1 MQIIAEI
8 GVNWDGDFEL
18 LEEMMQQAKLAGCD
32 LVKFQAFTKEMIKDH
47 PESER
52 LEKSSIS
59 KENVQRIDKLSNQ
72 IGIEWF
78 CTPMYSEA
86 VDFLNPYVK
95 RFKIRE
101 VDARPLLEN
110 QTTEL
115 FEKLLKTGK
124 EIIISSEKS
133 PRNCKYFGLKNLK
146 WLYCV
151 PKYPCNVTDF
161 DFTKINDFDGFSN
174 HSNEMIVPIISAV
187 LGGKIIEV
195 HVTIDKRKKFFD
207 NNVSFN
213 FLELKEIIKNVHIS
227 DQIKKIN
234 I

>member
-1 MQIIAEI
+1 MLIIAEI
-8 GVNWDGDFEL
+8 GVNWDGDFRL
-18 LEEMMQQAKLAGCD
+18 LKEMMYEAKLAGCD

-52 LEKSSIS
+52 LAKSSIS
-59 KENVQRIDKLSNQ
+59 KDNVQKINDLANEV
-72 IGIEWF
+72 GIEWF
-78 CTPMYSEA
+78 CTPMYPEA

-110 QTTEL
+110 KTTQI
-115 FEKLLKTGK
+115 FEKLLKTNK

-133 PRNCKYFGLKNLK
+133 PRNSKYFGLKNLK

-151 PKYPCNVTDF
+151 PKYPCKLTDF
-161 DFTKINDFDGFSN
+161 DFSKIKDFDGFSN
-174 HSNEMIVPIISAV
+174 HSNETIVPIISAV

-195 HVTIDKRKKFFD
+195 HVTSDKKKNFFD
-207 NNVSFN
+207 NNVSFDYS
-213 FLELKEIIKNVHIS
+213 ELKEIVKYAHLS
-227 DQIKKIN
+227 EKITK
-234 I
+234 